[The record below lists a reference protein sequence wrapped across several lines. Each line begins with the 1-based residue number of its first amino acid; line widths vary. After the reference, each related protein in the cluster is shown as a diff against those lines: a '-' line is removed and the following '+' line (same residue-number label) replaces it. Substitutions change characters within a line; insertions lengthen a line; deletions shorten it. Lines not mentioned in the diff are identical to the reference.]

1 MVLDSFQAGFI
12 KLKTSNCI
20 SFPQLFNKF
29 IKTRASI
36 YNTYVFEFFSG
47 WIMLQGR
54 QEDVD
59 PNAIIE
65 HCVSRLQE
73 TMKQT

>member
-1 MVLDSFQAGFI
+1 
-12 KLKTSNCI
+12 
-20 SFPQLFNKF
+20 
-29 IKTRASI
+29 
-36 YNTYVFEFFSG
+36 
-47 WIMLQGR
+47 MLQGR